1 MIADT
6 AGVGAALEV
15 RPRNNGVA
23 NPGPE
28 GPGDAV
34 AQGPLE
40 MQLSRGPWRCS
51 CPGGGWRCSCPGGPG
66 DEVVQGG
73 AGDAVARGGGWEAVF
88 TRHRLTAYLQGPRP
102 PGQLEV
108 LVLSAGMPSW
118 PRQALH
124 KAVGL
129 GLER

>member
-1 MIADT
+1 M
-6 AGVGAALEV
+6 ALPTRV
-15 RPRNNGVA
+15 QS
-23 NPGPE
+23 PE
-28 GPGDAV
+28 GDGDAV
-34 AQGPLE
+34 AQEPLE
-40 MQLSRGPWRCS
+40 MQLPRSPWRCS
-51 CPGGGWRCSCPGGPG
+51 CPGAPG
-66 DEVVQGG
+66 DAVVQGG
-73 AGDAVARGGGWEAVF
+73 AGDAVARGGGWDAVF